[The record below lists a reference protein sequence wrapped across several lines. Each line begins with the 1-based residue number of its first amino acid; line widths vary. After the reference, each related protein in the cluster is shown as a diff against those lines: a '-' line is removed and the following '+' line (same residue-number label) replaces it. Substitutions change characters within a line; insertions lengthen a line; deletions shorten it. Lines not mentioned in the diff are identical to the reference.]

1 MANRGRRCVRV
12 SFLGTHRIAM
22 NTPPSP
28 VHAGASVTR
37 SLFVRALH
45 LNGLFCHLIVTVS
58 VAISPVNGGL

>member
-1 MANRGRRCVRV
+1 MANRGRRCVRA
-12 SFLGTHRIAM
+12 SFLGVHRIAV

-45 LNGLFCHLIVTVS
+45 LHGLFAT
-58 VAISPVNGGL
+58 